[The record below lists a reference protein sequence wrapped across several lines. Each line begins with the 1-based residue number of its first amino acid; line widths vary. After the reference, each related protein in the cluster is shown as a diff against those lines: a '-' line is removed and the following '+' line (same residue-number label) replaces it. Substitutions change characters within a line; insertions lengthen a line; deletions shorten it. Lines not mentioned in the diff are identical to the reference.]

1 MASLDSLLKQLGSVE
16 PGNMDLFIR
25 IKRACLK
32 EGRSFDEVKDY
43 ISAALYRELDEA
55 QIELLNSGDEKSIVY
70 ADIQKGNPLA
80 DLIVAQHFLAEF
92 RLSELEGQVF
102 LFKVTSAEDKTV
114 LPLYEKDYVKI
125 LKRELSIRWLEQT
138 GEPIAP
144 ARAGELVQYWFNHE
158 QNICMPEPMGLLGD
172 NKWCLHR
179 SKYFPDPSVEYPS
192 WQRILDRMS
201 DAEAFAAW
209 QYGVWAGIYKGRQ
222 FLWLHGPNGEDG
234 KSALA
239 RVIGQN
245 LYGPAH
251 NAISNASISSSE
263 KRFLTSFFENAA
275 LVVYPDANNRR
286 CLMSEAFK
294 TVASAGS
301 DPVLIE
307 RKGKQAYTATLKAY
321 MWISSNYAPEVTN
334 NNFITSRLLYI
345 HIGKMVN
352 EKPDPTVF
360 KRLEAELSGFLSYA
374 KYCYEKLCADNYKIE
389 TNDSTIASVS
399 DFTEDFYEE
408 YSTIFTKY
416 WEQADIDEHVPANK
430 VRDLLKIEG
439 FSCNRKY
446 GDFTRWMIE
455 QLHIVKWKD
464 PSNGGLVFYKGMK
477 PKGAKPL
484 TIADK
489 PQF

>member
-1 MASLDSLLKQLGSVE
+1 MASFNTQMKKLGSIE
-16 PGNMDLFIR
+16 PGDTDSILR
-25 IKRACLK
+25 AQKACLK
-32 EGRSFDEVKDY
+32 EGISIEQCKDY
-43 ISAALYRELDEA
+43 IPPAILRDLDEA
-55 QIELLNSGDEKSIVY
+55 QSELLNSGDEKSLIF
-70 ADIQKGNPLA
+70 ADVQKGNPLS
-80 DLIVAQHFLAEF
+80 DLIVAQHFLTDF

-102 LFKVTSAEDKTV
+102 LFKVTNEEDKTV
-114 LPLYEKDYVKI
+114 LPLYEKDYLKI
-125 LKRELSIRWLEQT
+125 LKRELSMRWLEQT

-144 ARAGELVQYWFNHE
+144 VRAAELVQYWFNHE
-158 QNICMPEPMGLLGD
+158 QNIDMPEPMGLPSD

-179 SKYFPDPSVEYPS
+179 SKYQPDSSVEYPS

-209 QYGVWAGIYKGRQ
+209 QYGVWAGLYKGRQ

-251 NAISNASISSSE
+251 NAISNASINSSE

-275 LVVYPDANNRR
+275 LVIYPDASNRR

-334 NNFITSRLLYI
+334 NNFITSRLTLY
-345 HIGKMVN
+345 
-352 EKPDPTVF
+352 
-360 KRLEAELSGFLSYA
+360 SY
-374 KYCYEKLCADNYKIE
+374 
-389 TNDSTIASVS
+389 
-399 DFTEDFYEE
+399 
-408 YSTIFTKY
+408 
-416 WEQADIDEHVPANK
+416 WQ
-430 VRDLLKIEG
+430 
-439 FSCNRKY
+439 
-446 GDFTRWMIE
+446 
-455 QLHIVKWKD
+455 
-464 PSNGGLVFYKGMK
+464 NGR
-477 PKGAKPL
+477 
-484 TIADK
+484 
-489 PQF
+489 